1 MRKLVF
7 GLLVLAFVGFVTLP
21 VAFAD
26 STSLQESLFVIDGSG
41 TTYHNNFT
49 VPGINAGGFDQTT
62 GVGTLTFVVSGAGAH
77 SFGAYFDHEL
87 TGPSGDFFNEYG
99 VASGVPS
106 GSQSWQIDDPTFGN
120 IFANTQGNALDNTN
134 HIPGT
139 TDNSGGGCGSVY
151 DAGCAAS
158 NDDVSMAM
166 GFNFVLSAGQ
176 TEFITLVL
184 SHNSPG
190 AGFFLHQIHPVDGC
204 DPTGANCVN
213 PSQLDLYFSGS
224 AVTRGGGPPPSP
236 EPTSLLLALV
246 GTPFALAFR
255 VLRQKLSR
263 AS

>member
-7 GLLVLAFVGFVTLP
+7 GLLALTFIGFVTLP

-26 STSLQESLFVIDGSG
+26 STSLQESLFVIDG
-41 TTYHNNFT
+41 TQYHNNFV
-49 VPGINAGGFDQTT
+49 VPGINAAGFDQTT
-62 GVGTLTFVVSGAGAH
+62 GVGSLTFLVSGAGAH
-77 SFGAYFDHEL
+77 SFGAFFDHQL
-87 TGPSGDFFNEYG
+87 TGPFGDFFNEYG
-99 VASGVPS
+99 IANGVTSG
-106 GSQSWQIDDPTFGN
+106 GQTWQIDDPTFGN

-151 DAGCAAS
+151 DPGCAAS

-176 TEFITLVL
+176 TEFITLTL
-184 SHNSPG
+184 SHNLPG

-224 AVTRGGGPPPSP
+224 AAIQGGPPPVP
-236 EPTSLLLALV
+236 EPSSLLLVLA

-255 VLRQKLSR
+255 ALRQKLSR